1 MLVGGLVGVR
11 MRLVGPGLVVP
22 GLVDVRIWLV
32 NPGLVVPASVALVV
46 EKVRLTL
53 VG

>member
-11 MRLVGPGLVVP
+11 MRLVGPGLV
-22 GLVDVRIWLV
+22 DVRIWLV
-32 NPGLVVPASVALVV
+32 NPGLVVPTSVALVV
-46 EKVRLTL
+46 EKVRLNL